1 MSSHAAPPDQLAGLR
16 SSGSL
21 LMVVGGIS
29 IVAGLLAIVFPDITL
44 LALALFAGINLI
56 VLSAL
61 TLVDAFSKDV
71 DGGARAVSAVLGV
84 LGLIASLVVLRRPGE
99 TLVALILVL
108 GIWLVVSGVISA
120 FRALERREDRGL
132 QLIVAGCEV
141 VLGIL
146 ILALP
151 DLSLKTLAIL
161 AGIGFLLRGALAIYA
176 GWQLRKAGR
185 TAAREGELATV
196 A

>member
-1 MSSHAAPPDQLAGLR
+1 MSSHAAPDQLAALR

-21 LMVVGGIS
+21 LMAAGAIS

-71 DGGARAVSAVLGV
+71 DSGARAVSAVLGV
-84 LGLIASLVVLRRPGE
+84 LGLIAGLVVLRRPGE
-99 TLVALILVL
+99 TLLVLVLVL
-108 GIWLVVSGVISA
+108 GIWLVVSGVVA
-120 FRALERREDRGL
+120 FFRSFDDLEGRALRML
-132 QLIVAGCEV
+132 VAICEIL
-141 VLGIL
+141 LGIL

-151 DLSLKTLAIL
+151 DVSLRTVAIL
-161 AGIGFLLRGALAIYA
+161 AGISFILRGALAVYG
-176 GWQLRKAGR
+176 GWHLRKAGS
-185 TAAREGELATV
+185 AARPLAT
-196 A
+196 AT